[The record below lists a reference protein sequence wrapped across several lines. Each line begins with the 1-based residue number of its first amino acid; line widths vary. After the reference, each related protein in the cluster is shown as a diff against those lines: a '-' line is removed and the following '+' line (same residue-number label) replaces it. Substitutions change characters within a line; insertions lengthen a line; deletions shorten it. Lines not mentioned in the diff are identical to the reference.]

1 VWGRS
6 QAVRGRFRLAPSGQV
21 DGVAV
26 GRLSVEN
33 ESAEYLRGAGTRLR
47 MSRTYNCGVGV
58 GVGVGGFGAFGCV
71 PGSGELGEPGTVL
84 VGVVEAGVLFL
95 ADDFSDS

>member
-1 VWGRS
+1 M
-6 QAVRGRFRLAPSGQV
+6 
-21 DGVAV
+21 V
-26 GRLSVEN
+26 GGKQ
-33 ESAEYLRGAGTRLR
+33 SAEYLRGAGTRLR